1 MKTKHLALIAA
12 LLAAGVSSIA
22 SSDSTEGIT
31 ITSKALPTI
40 KYKENYIVE
49 ISLSYVVS
57 TSDLDLTTDSGVQAL
72 EQRMHN
78 AADVVCKEIGRQ
90 YPKSW
95 PNDKECAKA
104 AVDRAM
110 PKALALIDSAKKSA
124 SHKPTG

>member
-1 MKTKHLALIAA
+1 MKTKHLALVLA
-12 LLAAGVSSIA
+12 LLATGISSIA

-40 KYKENYIVE
+40 KYKENHIVE

-57 TSDLDLTTDSGVQAL
+57 TSDLDLATDSGAQAL
-72 EQRMHN
+72 QQRMQN
-78 AADVVCKEIGRQ
+78 AADTVCKEIGRE

-110 PKALALIDSAKKSA
+110 PKALALIDAAKKA
-124 SHKPTG
+124 AGHKPSG